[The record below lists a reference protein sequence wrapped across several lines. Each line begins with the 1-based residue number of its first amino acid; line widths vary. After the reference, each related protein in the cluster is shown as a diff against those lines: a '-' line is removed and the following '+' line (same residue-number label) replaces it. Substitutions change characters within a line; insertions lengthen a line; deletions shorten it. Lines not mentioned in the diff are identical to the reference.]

1 MLRTLSRKQIKKE
14 MKKNIVESIAVICA
28 CLCLLGCTNDES
40 TPVGA
45 QNLNLVFEDEFNGE
59 AGATINTDNWNF
71 EIGNGQ
77 NGWGNNELQ
86 YYTNRPE
93 NVALDG
99 EGNMVITAIR
109 EQFQGFPFTSARIT
123 TKDKVEQQ
131 YGRFEARIK
140 MPGGRGVWPAFWML
154 GSDIDEIPW
163 PTVGEIDITELR
175 GQEPNI
181 TIGSVHG
188 PGYSGGNAISGSYV
202 IENDR
207 FDADFHE
214 YAIEWTEDTIEYYLD
229 GIRFNIITKDDVPQ
243 GAEWV
248 FNERPFFMI
257 LNIAVGGNFVGFPVD
272 STPLPQTMVVDYV
285 RIYSIED

>member
-1 MLRTLSRKQIKKE
+1 
-14 MKKNIVESIAVICA
+14 MKNSIITRIGLAIA
-28 CLCLLGCTNDES
+28 CVVFLGCANDES

-45 QNLNLVFEDEFNGE
+45 QKLNLVFEDEFNGE
-59 AGATINTDNWNF
+59 SGATINPDNWNF
-71 EIGNGQ
+71 EIGNGS

-86 YYTNRPE
+86 YYTDRPE
-93 NVALDG
+93 NVSLDG
-99 EGNMVITAIR
+99 DGNMVLTARR
-109 EQFQGFPFTSARIT
+109 ESFQGFPFTSARIT
-123 TKDKVEQQ
+123 TKGKVEQQ

-154 GSDIDEIPW
+154 GNAIETTPDDDPNTIPW
-163 PTVGEIDITELR
+163 PFVGEIDITELR

-188 PGYSGGNAISGSYV
+188 PGYSGGNAISGSYA
-202 IENDR
+202 IEDER
-207 FDADFHE
+207 FDGDFHE
-214 YAIEWTEDTIEYYLD
+214 YAIEWTEDTIEYYID
-229 GIRFNIITKDDVPQ
+229 GIRFNIIIKEDVPDN
-243 GAEWV
+243 AEWV

-272 STPLPQTMVVDYV
+272 DTPLPQTMVVDYV